1 MEKRKN
7 VVGQQILLFHMFEN
21 FSSTKYE
28 ENRKLKRRLH
38 VV

>member
-7 VVGQQILLFHMFEN
+7 VLGQQILSFHMFEN
-21 FSSTKYE
+21 VFSSKYE